1 MGCTG
6 VLGAVAVNQIRL
18 PGFSLAF
25 REPRPDRAYPSVF
38 HVLAAV
44 GSTLKPCAGR
54 AQRFWRRLARHI
66 IVLQGSHPRHQSM
79 LFAASHAQPDSETAC
94 GHRQTDRQRNARPK
108 PRTTKGVV
116 WRTDTQLIS
125 ALHLSGLLAA
135 YPPTIL
141 PVCFLLVFCS
151 GQLPD
156 LRTYPS

>member
-1 MGCTG
+1 M
-6 VLGAVAVNQIRL
+6 LGGLHRGFGRGGRQSNTVTRL
-18 PGFSLAF
+18 SLAF

-116 WRTDTQLIS
+116 WRTDTQLPVPKRRPHTHPS
-125 ALHLSGLLAA
+125 RRKPMPQTN
-135 YPPTIL
+135 PPTVL
-141 PVCFLLVFCS
+141 SL
-151 GQLPD
+151 
-156 LRTYPS
+156 T